1 MKRIFYAAS
10 GIYILFILTVECSAL
25 RYLTTWTII
34 TQGLYF
40 LSEFHW
46 NPNMSRL
53 TQNLTF
59 TPSVFLLV
67 YWVLKLHYGW
77 CCNDMKYLLHDLSIH
92 GLNILLVIIAVYIHP
107 KLEYKFVWLP
117 VIMGTAYVAFAV
129 VYTSQ
134 HGSIYPTNFF
144 TTDIMIL
151 YDMVA
156 VLVIGPAIHFTGTK
170 IAKCKSSKYNMLPVE
185 DTNKKSWCQKKC
197 NFKILY

>member
-92 GLNILLVIIAVYIHP
+92 GLNIRGFRSCIYISTWFYISNKLLYHRHHDSIR
-107 KLEYKFVWLP
+107 
-117 VIMGTAYVAFAV
+117 
-129 VYTSQ
+129 
-134 HGSIYPTNFF
+134 HGSSACHWTSNTF
-144 TTDIMIL
+144 
-151 YDMVA
+151 
-156 VLVIGPAIHFTGTK
+156 
-170 IAKCKSSKYNMLPVE
+170 
-185 DTNKKSWCQKKC
+185 
-197 NFKILY
+197 